1 MSSHNFN
8 PTGWG
13 TQIEK
18 ALKNTCTAIRRSV
31 FDSEISMNQQKYFNF
46 SVDDIDRCQ
55 AENKLMPQQE
65 KLVAGLANEAEK
77 KIYSLYNEAD
87 ATITENYVTSGN
99 VLRVL
104 SMAIKALY
112 KNNVSTGMQ
121 LSLEVS
127 PGFAERLLRAG
138 LLSNRPNEGL
148 MNSGYMGQ
156 LTIWPNVKV
165 YYSSN
170 LPQEKG
176 KDVIFLRTKN
186 AIAYGGNLQVETYR
200 PQNSFEDAIKGL
212 YTFDAQV
219 VKCEELAVILCGYGE
234 EGDIS

>member
-31 FDSEISMNQQKYFNF
+31 FDSEISMHQQKYFNF
-46 SVDDIDRCQ
+46 GVDDIDKRQ
-55 AENKLMPQQE
+55 AKDELTPQQE
-65 KLVAGLANEAEK
+65 ELAAVFADEAGK
-77 KIYSLYNEAD
+77 KIYSLYNQAKT
-87 ATITENYVTSGN
+87 TIIENHVTSGN

-104 SMAIKALY
+104 SAAIKALY
-112 KNNVSTGMQ
+112 KNNVPAETP

-127 PGFAERLLRAG
+127 PDFAERLLCAE
-138 LLSNRPNEGL
+138 LLSDRPNEGL

-186 AIAYGGNLQVETYR
+186 AIVYGGNLQVETYR